1 MNMPGAW
8 TVPSLRWLI
17 VLVAYQALVWHT
29 LWKRAG
35 PEFCVRMMYWK
46 TIFYKKGLIRNY
58 CERRRVYTIACPL
71 EYVTTMFELE
81 SLLVIF
87 NFLKLNFENN
97 VILCKKEKKINCPI
111 GAICSLAVILVNQ
124 SYAEL
129 IGWNFMLF
137 NK

>member
-1 MNMPGAW
+1 M
-8 TVPSLRWLI
+8 
-17 VLVAYQALVWHT
+17 
-29 LWKRAG
+29 
-35 PEFCVRMMYWK
+35 
-46 TIFYKKGLIRNY
+46 KGTGSTPLP
-58 CERRRVYTIACPL
+58 APL